1 MILKLR
7 IFRFYRGGICSMG
20 FNHVGL
26 SHAATEFNNYR
37 KMKFKKILFS
47 AHLQNVPGSHVQIPT
62 TDE

>member
-1 MILKLR
+1 
-7 IFRFYRGGICSMG
+7 MG